1 MYHYKYFM
9 ITTDGIINWDDII
22 QSLDSKT
29 GSIRH
34 VDQTID
40 TEKTE
45 LRTYQEII
53 DKGLLPFEFSRTPFA
68 EMVKN
73 YFDQGLDFTKITFQ
87 NFYPNLEQYNSE
99 NHFSKSIV
107 DKFESLVGHSVQ
119 ECWISRVDA
128 YSTIP
133 FHKDEFDQEKTWI
146 ELEKK
151 NLVRYMVFIDDP
163 VQDQIFIVGDNKY
176 ENVSKHTVVK
186 WPTTKELHSLINNSN
201 RPNYIFHF
209 LGYTLTEPS
218 SR

>member
-1 MYHYKYFM
+1 ML
-9 ITTDGIINWDDII
+9 TTNGLINWESII
-22 QSLDSKT
+22 SNLAT
-29 GSIRH
+29 VHGSIRH
-34 VDQTID
+34 IDQTID
-40 TEKTE
+40 PTKTN
-45 LRTYQEII
+45 LQTYQEII
-53 DKGLLPFEFSRTPFA
+53 NKGLLPFEFSRTPFV

-87 NFYPNLEQYNSE
+87 NFYPDIEQYNSE

-107 DKFESLVGHSVQ
+107 DKFENLIGCSVQ
-119 ECWISRVDA
+119 ECWISKVDA

-151 NLVRYMVFIDDP
+151 NLVRYMVFIDNP
-163 VQDQIFIVGDNKY
+163 IKDQIFIVGDNRY
-176 ENVSKHTVVK
+176 ENVPKHTVVK

-209 LGYTLTEPS
+209 LGYHLNEY
-218 SR
+218 